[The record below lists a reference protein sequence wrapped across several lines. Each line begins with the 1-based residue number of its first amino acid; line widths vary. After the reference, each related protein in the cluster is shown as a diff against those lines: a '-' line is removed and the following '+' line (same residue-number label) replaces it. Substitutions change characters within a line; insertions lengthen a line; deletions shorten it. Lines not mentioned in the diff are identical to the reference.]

1 MKIKTLVTGLAAVLC
16 LATASSAAIS
26 TYLAETT
33 VSTGQSLKMDWTP
46 NAGWSALIGSHSGGD
61 PLYLTPTEFMDF
73 DGEIFA
79 NPAMVG
85 SWAAGNAF
93 SISTSNRSANGI
105 IDGTLTYSNSTESNP
120 AGNGTYFAGLRYDL
134 GEGNFN
140 YGWVNYST
148 NADSTEITF
157 LGAAF
162 NTTAN
167 ESILAGETSTV
178 TAVPEPGGQ
187 LAIAG
192 LIGSGL
198 LLRRRASRQALARA

>member
-1 MKIKTLVTGLAAVLC
+1 MKIKICVYSITALLTLASS
-16 LATASSAAIS
+16 SSAAIS
-26 TYLAETT
+26 TYLTETT
-33 VSTGQSLKMDWTP
+33 VTTGQSLKMDWNP
-46 NAGWSALIGSHSGGD
+46 EDGWSAAIGSHTGGE

-85 SWAAGNAF
+85 SWAYNAF
-93 SISTSNRSANGI
+93 SIGTTNSSVNGI
-105 IDGTLTYSNSTESNP
+105 IDGTLTYSNHAESKP
-120 AGNGTYFAGLRYDL
+120 AGNGIYFAGLRYDL

-148 NADSTEITF
+148 NADSSAITF

-178 TAVPEPGGQ
+178 SAVPEPGGQ

-198 LLRRRASRQALARA
+198 LLRRRMTRRTAASA

>member
-1 MKIKTLVTGLAAVLC
+1 MKISTLVSGLAAVFC
-16 LATASSAAIS
+16 LATSSSAAIS
-26 TYLAETT
+26 IYLTETT

-46 NAGWSALIGSHSGGD
+46 SGGWSASIGTHSGGD
-61 PLYLTPTEFMDF
+61 SLYLTPTEFMDF

-79 NPAMVG
+79 NPPMVG
-85 SWAAGNAF
+85 SWAGNAF
-93 SISTSNRSANGI
+93 SISTSNSSVNGI
-105 IDGTLTYSNSTESNP
+105 IDGTLTYSNHTESNP

-140 YGWVNYST
+140 YGWVNYPT
-148 NADSTEITF
+148 NADSTVIPF

-167 ESILAGETSTV
+167 ESILAGQTSTV
-178 TAVPEPGGQ
+178 SAVPEPSGQ

-198 LLRRRASRQALARA
+198 LLRRRASRKAVARA